1 MKKSSILNT
10 AVAGMLTLFMLF
22 MFNAN
27 AQDQKGPGKGKGDG
41 NHASCQNQPG
51 QDLKGPFGNYA
62 QIPGITE
69 KQLTD
74 IKAIRIALL
83 KEINAITD
91 QVNEKEARLRT
102 LTRAEKYDKGAV
114 EKTIDEIAA
123 LQASK
128 RKRVEGA
135 RQQIRS
141 MLTPEQQLWFDQHCQ
156 GHKQGQKQGS
166 RHSSPKGGS
175 SQKHSGCTK

>member
-1 MKKSSILNT
+1 MKKSSILKT

-27 AQDQKGPGKGKGDG
+27 AQDQQRPGKGKGDG
-41 NHASCQNQPG
+41 THASCQHQPG

-69 KQLTD
+69 KQIAD

-83 KEINAITD
+83 KEINGITD
-91 QVNEKEARLRT
+91 QINEKEARLRT
-102 LTRAEKYDKGAV
+102 LTRAEKYDKAAV
-114 EKTIDEIAA
+114 EKTIDEISA

-128 RKRVEGA
+128 RKQVESA

-141 MLTPEQQLWFDQHCQ
+141 MLTAEQQLWFDQHCQ
-156 GHKQGQKQGS
+156 GHKQGQKPGS
-166 RHSSPKGGS
+166 GKASPKGGS
-175 SQKHSGCTK
+175 SQQHSGCKK